1 MIKGKRILAVIP
13 ARGGSKGVKNKNIK
27 LLSGKPLVS
36 WTIIEAKKSKY
47 IDKIV
52 VSTDSELIAK
62 TAKKSGAEVPFMRP
76 KKLAS
81 DSAKNID
88 VIIHA
93 VNWLGRNGFDYDA
106 VIILQP
112 TSPLRI
118 VVDIDGLIEYFI
130 RKNADMIVSVCKSE
144 HSPNWANTLPKDKNM
159 NNFIRKNIQNKNR
172 QELQEYFRLNGA
184 AEISKTEYLLNYK
197 NNFGEQTY
205 AYVMP
210 QERSIDIDSEIDFLF
225 SEALI
230 REQRI
235 NK

>member
-1 MIKGKRILAVIP
+1 MSVLCTIC
-13 ARGGSKGVKNKNIK
+13 ARGESKGVPNKNIRK
-27 LLSGKPLVS
+27 LLGKPLIS
-36 WTIIEAKKSKY
+36 YTIEQALDCKMIERV
-47 IDKIV
+47 V

-159 NNFIRKNIQNKNR
+159 NNFISKNIQNKNR

-230 REQRI
+230 KKQRK